1 MNEHFT
7 LRLCRSVS
15 DVGPYSMPENSITGA
30 SALSGDPL
38 AFKAVYRFSG
48 DGKQTV
54 LPVAL
59 RIEGDISPD
68 AFKVYKVGNVPVINP
83 VANNTDPSLYT
94 ATTPSLCPDPL
105 YLRTPGTEIEFD
117 TYRSRY
123 YEEGQRVTL
132 NATQAPQTLWIELD
146 TARTGAGEY
155 RADVVFVDLTDG
167 SEAARESITLK
178 VVSPVCDAEIPTC
191 TNWFYCDTIAD
202 LYGVET
208 FSPRHFELIENYVR
222 VAAEHGM
229 DMILVPAFTPPLDT
243 RIGKERRTVQLVKVK
258 AEGGKYS
265 FDFSDFDKF
274 VRICQKCGIEFFEH
288 SHLFTQWGAA
298 HAPKIVAEV
307 DGEEKRIFGWE
318 TDAGSEIYAGF
329 LTQYLTALRAEL
341 EKLGIRDKT
350 YFHVSDEPKE
360 EHLEAYRRGRDL
372 IKSVLPEARTFDAMS
387 SYDYYESGS
396 VDIPVV
402 REISPDIDRF
412 AEACPE
418 FWLYYTGGKIYE
430 GNSNRLITLPTSRNR
445 QLGLHMYI
453 CGATGFLHWGYN
465 YYYDVL
471 SHGVC
476 DPLADPCFYLGS
488 PGSPY
493 LVYPSPDGK
502 AIPSQ
507 RLKVMR
513 EAFSDYRALRTLEKK
528 LGREGVMKL
537 IETELGHVDARTA
550 VSADKLIP
558 FIEKVI
564 DMLA

>member
-1 MNEHFT
+1 MKDHFT

-15 DVGPYSMPENSITGA
+15 DVGPYSMPENSIPAA

-38 AFKAVYRFSG
+38 SFKAVYRFSG

-59 RIEGDISPD
+59 KIEGDISPD

-94 ATTPSLCPDPL
+94 ATSPSLCPDPL

-117 TYRSRY
+117 TYRNRY

-146 TARTGAGEY
+146 TAGTGAGEY

-208 FSPRHFELIENYVR
+208 FSPRHFEIIENYVK

-243 RIGKERRTVQLVKVK
+243 RIGKERRTVQLVRVRVK
-258 AEGGKYS
+258 DGKYE
-265 FDFSDFDKF
+265 FDFSDFEKF
-274 VRICQKCGIEFFEH
+274 VRICQKCGIEYFEH

-298 HAPKIVAEV
+298 HAPKIVAEA

-318 TDAGSEIYAGF
+318 TDAGSDEYADF

-341 EKLGIRDKT
+341 ERLGISDKIF
-350 YFHVSDEPKE
+350 FHVSDEPKE
-360 EHLEAYRRGRDL
+360 EHLDAYRRGRDL

-412 AEACPE
+412 AASCPE

-445 QLGLHMYI
+445 QLGLHMYL

-476 DPLADPCFYLGS
+476 DPLSDPCFYLGS

-502 AIPSQ
+502 AIPSL

-513 EAFSDYRALRTLEKK
+513 EAFSDYRALRALEKK
-528 LGREGVMKL
+528 IGRENVMKF
-537 IETELGHVDARTA
+537 IETELGQVGVRTA
-550 VSADKLIP
+550 VDGDRLVE
-558 FIEKVI
+558 FTEKII